1 MHRSTHRIGEILD
14 RAPLET
20 IHILNRGKIRLRPS
34 GVAMNQIIGV
44 SPEAR
49 IKSIEINFDTV
60 FTAQFNEWIGEHLA
74 GNLHL
79 EGLYLLIANVGE
91 VSHLS
96 VQRY

>member
-1 MHRSTHRIGEILD
+1 M
-14 RAPLET
+14 
-20 IHILNRGKIRLRPS
+20 RPI

>member
-1 MHRSTHRIGEILD
+1 
-14 RAPLET
+14 
-20 IHILNRGKIRLRPS
+20 
-34 GVAMNQIIGV
+34 MNQIIGV

-79 EGLYLLIANVGE
+79 RVFIC
-91 VSHLS
+91 LS
-96 VQRY
+96 LTLVK